1 MSPSRG
7 TMWASTEGLPVE
19 LRNIKLGDLSLY
31 EQIHC
36 DPAMMEHLGGPLPS
50 EGLAEKLER
59 DVASTEA
66 DDLWVLKIVPDEETG
81 LAAGTVCIW
90 PRPWEGGTINEIGW
104 MVLPAFQGQGLGS
117 AAVRAVLD
125 RARSES
131 RWDVVHAFPP
141 VANPRSNAMCRKFG
155 FEHVGDDDYEFRD
168 RVLRCSHWQ
177 LDLR

>member
-1 MSPSRG
+1 
-7 TMWASTEGLPVE
+7 VE
-19 LRNIKLGDLSLY
+19 LRTIELGDLSLY

-36 DPAMMEHLGGPLPS
+36 DPAMMEHLGGPLPR

-66 DDLWVLKIVPDEETG
+66 DESWVLKIVPDEETG

-90 PRPWEGGTINEIGW
+90 PRLWERDTINEIGW

-125 RARSES
+125 RARAER

-141 VANPRSNAMCRKFG
+141 V
-155 FEHVGDDDYEFRD
+155 ERD
-168 RVLRCSHWQ
+168 VQKVRVRTCG
-177 LDLR
+177 